1 MAEAARL
8 AAPGRAGDAAGGVL
22 AVAFAGVVVGPSV
35 LGLMVGALG
44 SYALGFAL
52 LAMLPATGAALA
64 LRQTHPKQM

>member
-8 AAPGRAGDAAGGVL
+8 AAPGRAGDAAGGV
-22 AVAFAGVVVGPSV
+22 VIGPSV

-44 SYALGFAL
+44 SYALAFAL